1 MCAASLVLLLAD
13 LTPKEV
19 QRMYKAEG
27 LTYGQIVRRVLCRV
41 RCAHGAAVCLAA
53 PCRLRGFWYDPP
65 PGPAA
70 DGGAMG
76 WVDEGGGEAPPESD
90 VAGPAGRA

>member
-1 MCAASLVLLLAD
+1 MH
-13 LTPKEV
+13 
-19 QRMYKAEG
+19 KAEG
-27 LTYGQIVRRVLCRV
+27 LTYGQIVRRVLGRV
-41 RCAHGAAVCLAA
+41 RAHTA
-53 PCRLRGFWYDPP
+53 PPSASPRRAGCEASGTTSP

-90 VAGPAGRA
+90 AAGPRGQRREQLV